1 MKLAKY
7 RKVTDIF
14 VEAAN
19 MVNVEMDIVILT
31 LIRPTWSS
39 STKRTPPGS
48 SHSMMNQLLFK

>member
-31 LIRPTWSS
+31 LIRPT
-39 STKRTPPGS
+39 
-48 SHSMMNQLLFK
+48 